1 MGIVECYG
9 WQNVSN
15 LFSLQFCIEFS
26 LYQLLSTLYDPL
38 FKLYPALYSE
48 LYQLLSALL
57 RSTLYDLPS
66 KL

>member
-1 MGIVECYG
+1 M
-9 WQNVSN
+9 
-15 LFSLQFCIEFS
+15 EFS
-26 LYQLLSTLYDPL
+26 LYQLLSSIYALCSTLYDPL
-38 FKLYPALYSE
+38 FK